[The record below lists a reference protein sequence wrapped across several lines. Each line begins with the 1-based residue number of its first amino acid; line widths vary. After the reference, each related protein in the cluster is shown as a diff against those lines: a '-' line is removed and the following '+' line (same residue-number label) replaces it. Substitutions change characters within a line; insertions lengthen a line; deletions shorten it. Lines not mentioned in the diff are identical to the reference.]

1 MPALDKLTIQVEA
14 DTASATRKINN
25 LSRALENLSVHSY
38 VGSIDTTAK
47 ALQNI
52 ATATTGMG
60 ESATATRQMGS
71 SLKAFIKSLDGATEA
86 AEGAKSLPGLFRDLD
101 TATQAIDVP
110 GMSLA
115 ASTTTLMS
123 GSIKGLV
130 KSMDGVDAAA
140 ESAKA
145 LPGMF
150 RELSSA
156 SQAVDLT
163 AIQQLINASVEL
175 RSAGSGFASFARSI
189 NTVGE
194 SMEEV
199 EVRAGRLE
207 MFIYKINEA
216 SQAVD
221 ISKLLPIVE
230 FANTVKTVGSG
241 LNGFT
246 RALESLAKFTSD
258 QGKVGA
264 FITSL
269 DTIIG
274 KLVERQPELT
284 ALSMTLKDITAGL
297 KALDKA
303 GDVGEKMQQAQKETR
318 KFGFEL
324 KDLTKSSRVMEL
336 IKSKIHGIVGAVGKL
351 ISSIKRIAF
360 YRMIRSLIRSI
371 TSGFSEG
378 IKHLYE
384 WARATNNVF
393 KASMDSMSTSAHYLR
408 DSLGAMASPLI
419 DALAPAIEFVVD
431 KFVALLN
438 IVNQFIATFTGATS
452 WRRAVR
458 TPTEY
463 SAGLEDAANSAKK
476 ATEAQKKLNKAL
488 MDFDEIHLITT
499 STSGGSNPSSPSGG
513 GGGGDDYS
521 THFVEEPI
529 ADWIQAIKDA
539 IDNGD
544 WYGAGAMLAD
554 KLNGIIDNW
563 DAEAWG
569 RKLGEKIQH
578 GIEFYLGFMD
588 TFHWEGLGGKIADFL
603 NGLIDEVNPNDLGR
617 AIVAKFNAAI
627 GFLNGF
633 TKQFNWDDAGKWLA
647 DVIVGAFTGL
657 NWGTLGELVKNLAG
671 GLLAMI
677 KAGLSELWSR
687 KGEIL
692 DSIGDFFSNLGWD
705 GLSNVVQLAAIV
717 AGFKILFGTI
727 FGDSGLIQ
735 SVKNSMSGLLSG
747 AASGLGTFYVLLAL
761 ELTRETA
768 AWISEM
774 QEKGLT
780 QGTIDYF
787 HIDSGFSL
795 IGWFGG
801 TTGLATLSG
810 ELRNAL
816 KEAFDFDPSNLGFF
830 KKAIE
835 IFNAILAAFGSKG
848 LTVPGEDN
856 SGSNLPTSSTPTIS
870 QNNYGAMYDP
880 TTGSWFIPASASG
893 SVPPLPS
900 VPSGSL
906 PDTAYGSQFL
916 GDMADKSK
924 ALKDNLDAINNTPY
938 TVTMKTVNVKTT
950 ANTIKTMTG
959 DKTVTIYA
967 NKNKKTFDAVTKA
980 INALSIDRTATIKFK
995 PVVQT
1000 SNNRGGLTSSVL
1012 DKKQLTKILNAYATG
1027 GFPSDD
1033 LTQGSL
1039 FVAGEM
1045 PGQAEMV
1052 GNING
1057 KTGVASGREIT
1068 GIADAVY
1075 ETGASE
1081 AELLREQNRLL
1092 RQLLAKKSEV
1102 TLAPNVA
1109 AGKWVNQAQQAY
1121 ARASG

>member
-1 MPALDKLTIQVEA
+1 MPKITTLELEIKQTITNSRSQAIEKLAANLNSLKTAVSGIEKDLGAAANGLGRFAEAMDKGSTVAANIKKAGAALKKLIEDSKGA
-14 DTASATRKINN
+14 DSAANGIGRIAESLERLGTASGKVTGVGAALRKVKQASPGTGDSDTGKVRGGVTARDIN
-25 LSRALENLSVHSY
+25 Y
-38 VGSIDTTAK
+38 TPK
-47 ALQNI
+47 NI
-52 ATATTGMG
+52 ASVEGNVTKA
-60 ESATATRQMGS
+60 EAKVRQFRF
-71 SLKAFIKSLDGATEA
+71 SLKEAYKSGN
-86 AEGAKSLPGLFRDLD
+86 
-101 TATQAIDVP
+101 
-110 GMSLA
+110 
-115 ASTTTLMS
+115 
-123 GSIKGLV
+123 
-130 KSMDGVDAAA
+130 
-140 ESAKA
+140 
-145 LPGMF
+145 
-150 RELSSA
+150 
-156 SQAVDLT
+156 
-163 AIQQLINASVEL
+163 QLINAGWDKLKNKLSGMTSGLGNLLNSFKRIAMYRFL
-175 RSAGSGFASFARSI
+175 RSAIR
-189 NTVGE
+189 E
-194 SMEEV
+194 
-199 EVRAGRLE
+199 
-207 MFIYKINEA
+207 
-216 SQAVD
+216 
-221 ISKLLPIVE
+221 
-230 FANTVKTVGSG
+230 
-241 LNGFT
+241 
-246 RALESLAKFTSD
+246 
-258 QGKVGA
+258 
-264 FITSL
+264 IT
-269 DTIIG
+269 
-274 KLVERQPELT
+274 Q
-284 ALSMTLKDITAGL
+284 
-297 KALDKA
+297 
-303 GDVGEKMQQAQKETR
+303 
-318 KFGFEL
+318 
-324 KDLTKSSRVMEL
+324 
-336 IKSKIHGIVGAVGKL
+336 
-351 ISSIKRIAF
+351 
-360 YRMIRSLIRSI
+360 
-371 TSGFSEG
+371 GFSEG
-378 IKHLYE
+378 ISHLYE
-384 WARATNNVF
+384 WSRVMDSTF
-393 KASMDSMSTSAHYLR
+393 KNSMDSIATSAHYLR

-539 IDNGD
+539 IENGD

-554 KLNGIIDNW
+554 KLNSIIDNW

-671 GLLAMI
+671 GLLSMI
-677 KAGLSELWSR
+677 KAGVSELWSR

-835 IFNAILAAFGSKG
+835 IFNAILAAFGFKG

-856 SGSNLPTSSTPTIS
+856 SGSNLPTSSAPTIS

-893 SVPPLPS
+893 SVPPLPNF
-900 VPSGSL
+900 PSGSL

-924 ALKDNLDAINNTPY
+924 ALKDNLDAINKTPWKA
-938 TVTMKTVNVKTT
+938 TLTDNGNGIKN
-950 ANTIKTMTG
+950 AN
-959 DKTVTIYA
+959 
-967 NKNKKTFDAVTKA
+967 
-980 INALSIDRTATIKFK
+980 DRTAAIQKKLNEIKNGTYKPKVVFSDNYDTIEKHRK
-995 PVVQT
+995 AIAK
-1000 SNNRGGLTSSVL
+1000 GLTTNVKYKVTAVTSSTNSSGKTIETRLSKTQLQKVL
-1012 DKKQLTKILNAYATG
+1012 GFAEG
-1027 GFPSDD
+1027 GWPD
-1033 LTQGSL
+1033 TGSL
-1039 FVAGEM
+1039 FVAGESG
-1045 PGQAEMV
+1045 PELVGQV
-1052 GNING
+1052 NG
-1057 KTGVASGREIT
+1057 KTGVASGKEVT
-1068 GIADAVY
+1068 GISDAVY
-1075 ETGASE
+1075 NTGETE
-1081 AELLREQNRLL
+1081 AALLREQNSLL

-1109 AGKWVNQAQQAY
+1109 AGKWVNQAQAAY
-1121 ARASG
+1121 ARATG